1 MRTLD
6 QRVEVE
12 VEEAKYLSTDILY
25 ILILFFTIM
34 KNPNANVH
42 ALLKLDPLYVC

>member
-34 KNPNANVH
+34 NANVH